1 MNKTTTLLNTFE
13 CAVHRHAD
21 TLFIDGECQL
31 TYGDA
36 AMYLM
41 QRTPQLHAASHGFP
55 VVLSGPNTAEWV
67 LCFLAARAAG
77 LVVVPLSEETTEGQW
92 QALSH
97 LIGPSYRVDT
107 AQGVG
112 QLVNP
117 HAAPRSLPARVG
129 MGLPTSGSTG
139 QPRCALRSDVSL
151 LQEGER
157 YVHGFGLTP
166 EDRILTALPLCHAFA
181 LGATLGAAVAAGCTL
196 VLTPHF
202 WPRLVQRLLR
212 QGSATVL
219 PLVPAAAR
227 LLCEAF
233 GDSGSAPS
241 GLRHLIIGAGP
252 LTPRLERHVI
262 ERLGL
267 VPARNYGSSETGAT
281 LGTTGQSAP
290 DGVTGIGLPGV
301 ETAIVGEATPGAL
314 FVRVAEPFMGYLS
327 ADGIDVSRVSPDGW
341 YSTGDYAV
349 QDASGW
355 ITVTGRIGTS
365 LRRGGRFIQPAEVEQ
380 ALRRHPGV
388 TDATVVGR
396 PDAEGED
403 RVEAHV
409 ETRSG
414 APIPVAILR
423 QHLASLLE
431 GYKIPTAW
439 QFYAE
444 LPRTSG
450 GKPDRA
456 RLTDPISEDKIA
468 LEE

>member
-1 MNKTTTLLNTFE
+1 MTETTALLNTFE
-13 CAVHRHAD
+13 SAVRRHAD

-36 AMYLM
+36 ATQLM
-41 QRTPQLHAASHGFP
+41 QRSSQLRAASHGFP
-55 VVLSGPNTAEWV
+55 VILSGPNTAEWV

-77 LVVVPLSEETTEGQW
+77 LVVVPLSEDVTEDQW

-97 LIGPSYRVDT
+97 LLGPSYHMDT
-107 AQGVG
+107 TQGSG
-112 QLVNP
+112 QLVNLD
-117 HAAPRSLPARVG
+117 AMPRSLPARAG

-139 QPRCALRSDVSL
+139 QPRCALRSDASL
-151 LQEGER
+151 LEEGER
-157 YVHGFGLTP
+157 YLHGFGLTP
-166 EDRILTALPLCHAFA
+166 DDRILAALPLCHAFA

-196 VLTPHF
+196 VLL
-202 WPRLVQRLLR
+202 PRFRPRPVQRLLR
-212 QGSATVL
+212 EGRASML

-233 GDSGSAPS
+233 HDGGPAPS

-252 LTPRLERHVI
+252 VTSRLERDVI

-267 VPARNYGSSETGAT
+267 APARNYGSSETGAT

-301 ETAIVGEATPGAL
+301 ETAIVGEAGPGAL
-314 FVRVAEPFMGYLS
+314 FVRAAEPFIGYLS
-327 ADGIDVSRVSPDGW
+327 PDGIDASRISPDGW
-341 YSTGDYAV
+341 YSTGDYAI
-349 QDASGW
+349 QDAAGW

-380 ALRRHPGV
+380 VLRRHPGV
-388 TDATVVGR
+388 TDAMVVGR
-396 PDAEGED
+396 ADADGED
-403 RVEAHV
+403 MVEAHV
-409 ETRSG
+409 ETRTG
-414 APIPVAILR
+414 APIPVQALR
-423 QHLASLLE
+423 RHMAAFLE
-431 GYKIPTAW
+431 SYKIPTAW

-450 GKPDRA
+450 GKPARI
-456 RLTDPISEDKIA
+456 RLTDPA
-468 LEE
+468 LRQ